1 MPYLDKFRAFVQGLI
16 DECQEVEKVNELNGI
31 LNEITDKDAG
41 YDNLLNE
48 YKKLLK
54 NHETTT
60 AENDYT
66 GLSFDE
72 MLKEFSKK

>member
-1 MPYLDKFRAFVQGLI
+1 MAYLDKFRAFVQGLI
-16 DECQEVEKVNELNGI
+16 DDCQEVEKVNELNGI

-54 NHETTT
+54 NHETQK
-60 AENDYT
+60 ADDYS
-66 GLSFDE
+66 GMGFDE
-72 MLKEFSKK
+72 MLKEFSNK